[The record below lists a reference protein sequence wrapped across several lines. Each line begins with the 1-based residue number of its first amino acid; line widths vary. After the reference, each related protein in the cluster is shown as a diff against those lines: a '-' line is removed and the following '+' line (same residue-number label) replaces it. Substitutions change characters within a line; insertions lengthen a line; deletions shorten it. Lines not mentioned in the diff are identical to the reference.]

1 MASTNKTTNYNLSQY
16 INSDKPTYLGDYNSD
31 MLKID
36 TQMKNNND
44 IAVSANGVAQ
54 TAQTTANKAQSTAD
68 TANATANQAN
78 TTAGNAQTSAN
89 QALDLINNFNLTDFT
104 NIAFN
109 DITTNNGSVNNTSHI
124 TIATNNDKTIGKIY
138 GTVSIN
144 TTNHQGNNI
153 SLSFQTNLRPTEQ
166 ITINNAILFRDIDS
180 NNAQSISF
188 DDLIINPNGLVQ
200 TSNHIMSNNSVQN
213 AFFILPFLYW
223 FKNFGDTPDNVS

>member
-1 MASTNKTTNYNLSQY
+1 MASTNKTTNYNLSQF

-104 NIAFN
+104 KIVFN
-109 DITTNNGSVNNTSHI
+109 DITTNNGSVNNTSNI
-124 TIATNNDKTIGKIY
+124 TIATNNDKSIGKIY
-138 GTVSIN
+138 GTVNIN

-153 SLSFQTNLRPTEQ
+153 SLSFQTSLRPTEQ

-180 NNAQSISF
+180 NNVQSISF
-188 DDLIINPNGLVQ
+188 ADLIINPNGLVQ
-200 TSNHIMSNNSVQN
+200 TSNRSMSSNSVQN
-213 AFFILPFLYW
+213 VFFILPFLYW
-223 FKNFGDTPDNVS
+223 FKNFGDTPTQI